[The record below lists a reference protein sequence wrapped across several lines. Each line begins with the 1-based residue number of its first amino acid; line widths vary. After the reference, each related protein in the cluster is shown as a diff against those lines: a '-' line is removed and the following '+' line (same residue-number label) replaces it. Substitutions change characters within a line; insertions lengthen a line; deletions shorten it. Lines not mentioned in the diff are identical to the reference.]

1 MNYQMESIES
11 KVNRYLASK
20 SKSWLYKQ
28 NVQWFMDHYV
38 TPTKPVKEIH
48 NTDELQ
54 FGRIYTFLYKPKYR
68 DKLSFYDNFP
78 MNLILGHIE
87 TKQGTRNPFG
97 INLSFIPPKTR
108 LAILDRLW
116 RVFNDEIVENR
127 KLVSDTKTLF
137 NHKVLT
143 PIPITYETAK
153 ILLKDS
159 GFEFAIRSY
168 IYEGGYMY
176 TIPKVVDYDSW
187 WRLSMFPSQFITGM
201 NIMAIYYRYKLSLD
215 PSYRI
220 GTKEKKVILSKLSK
234 DDLDTVFGR

>member
-1 MNYQMESIES
+1 MESIEA
-11 KVNRYLASK
+11 KVNRYLAARSA
-20 SKSWLYKQ
+20 SYMYKQ
-28 NVQWFMDHYV
+28 TIKWFFDHYV
-38 TPTKPVKEIH
+38 TTTKPVKELH

-78 MNLILGHIE
+78 INLILGHIE
-87 TKQGTRNPFG
+87 TKEGKRNPFG

-108 LAILDRLW
+108 IAILDRLW
-116 RVFNDEIVENR
+116 TVFNDEIVENR
-127 KLVSDTKTLF
+127 KIVSDTKTLF

-168 IYEGGYMY
+168 IYDGGYMY
-176 TIPKVVDYDSW
+176 TRPKVVPMDDW
-187 WRLSMFPSQFITGM
+187 WRLAYAPSQFITGL

-215 PSYRI
+215 PNYKI
-220 GTKEKKVILSKLSK
+220 GTKEKKIVLNKLSK